1 MSKPETFEFQK
12 KLLAEYLDLFGL
24 KVKWFHLGADE
35 AYGFAKCPVCSKR
48 DKMELYLEHLER
60 VSSFLAPHG
69 IRCGVWHDLIC
80 GDAWWM
86 GSELKVDTAKVPR
99 KYVVWMWDY
108 LVGYEKGGTPT
119 YADKIP
125 TLQKL
130 GFDIVFAGATSSFLD
145 GPFLPGM
152 VHHRLNLAKGADL
165 ARTQRFAG
173 FAATSWSIRQH
184 LRALQLPLFRFA
196 AKRFLDP
203 AASADADWAAALK
216 PEKLGLTP
224 TELDAA
230 TVWGERLTRFD
241 GRAFCLYKDGTKP
254 SVEDFRT
261 KVLPE
266 VKLPPLEQRRVM
278 AGALARGAARST
290 GAWKE
295 AFGLQ
300 LQTLE
305 AAETAE
311 LTKGK
316 EIPALDRAA
325 AVRHLAREQAPQSAA
340 DSADIIWGFYP
351 PAK

>member
-1 MSKPETFEFQK
+1 M
-12 KLLAEYLDLFGL
+12 
-24 KVKWFHLGADE
+24 
-35 AYGFAKCPVCSKR
+35 
-48 DKMELYLEHLER
+48 
-60 VSSFLAPHG
+60 
-69 IRCGVWHDLIC
+69 
-80 GDAWWM
+80 
-86 GSELKVDTAKVPR
+86 
-99 KYVVWMWDY
+99 
-108 LVGYEKGGTPT
+108 
-119 YADKIP
+119 
-125 TLQKL
+125 
-130 GFDIVFAGATSSFLD
+130 
-145 GPFLPGM
+145 
-152 VHHRLNLAKGADL
+152 
-165 ARTQRFAG
+165 
-173 FAATSWSIRQH
+173 
-184 LRALQLPLFRFA
+184 
-196 AKRFLDP
+196 
-203 AASADADWAAALK
+203 
-216 PEKLGLTP
+216 
-224 TELDAA
+224 
-230 TVWGERLTRFD
+230 WGERLTRFD